1 MTLESDITAW
11 DGKSANVIGRVYD
24 RHVERPSF
32 LTEVISAM
40 SDESLQDGATWLLKH
55 HLERESP
62 LDAPRAKEVFQT
74 LPKITNWG
82 AKLHILQSLRWMP
95 IPTRYKRKLETFL
108 RACLQAENKFV
119 RAWAYSGFYEL
130 AKQHPEYRLEAQQ
143 LCEQAVNSEAA
154 SVKARIRNILAEG
167 F

>member
-1 MTLESDITAW
+1 MTLKTDIKAW
-11 DGKSANVIGRVYD
+11 DGKSAIVMGRVYD

-32 LTEVISAM
+32 LAEVVSVI

-62 LDAPRAKEVFQT
+62 LDAAQAKEVFQT
-74 LPKITNWG
+74 LPKISNWG

-95 IPTRYKRKLETFL
+95 IPTRYKKKLEAFL

-130 AKQHPEYRLEAQQ
+130 AKQHPEYRLEAQR

-154 SVKARIRNILAEG
+154 SVKARIRNILAKG